1 MSHTMRSD
9 CDTPRWWMVI
19 NGSLRFRWEG
29 VTRCEHTVATD
40 DETCSPTFILVRGRA
55 AGSNDTTARRAAGNP
70 FDRVLLGP
78 ARRFTCEGSA
88 FLARPAA
95 GGRGPGERR
104 PAGRRALWVGPGRRG

>member
-55 AGSNDTTARRAAGNP
+55 AGSNDTTARRGAGNP
-70 FDRVLLGP
+70 FDRGLLGP
-78 ARRFTCEGSA
+78 AGSFTCAGA
-88 FLARPAA
+88 AVLAGPAA
-95 GGRGPGERR
+95 RVRRPSERR
-104 PAGRRALWVGPGRRG
+104 